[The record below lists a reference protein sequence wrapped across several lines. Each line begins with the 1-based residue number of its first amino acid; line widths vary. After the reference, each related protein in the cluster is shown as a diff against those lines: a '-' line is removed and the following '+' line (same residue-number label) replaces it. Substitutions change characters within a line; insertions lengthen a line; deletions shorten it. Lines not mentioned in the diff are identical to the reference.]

1 MGLSASRQGL
11 DEEIL
16 WMLRQRVRRRIIQVV
31 GENGR
36 ISATTLREKLGVS
49 TGSLYYNLR
58 QLSNLVQQ
66 DSRRNYL
73 LTEEGVRAYQL
84 IQEQANLGGEVV
96 PSKSTNPLY
105 NFFTNMIFPV
115 WLFEP
120 LYERAALALVFPI
133 ISASLLGFLMIRAR
147 YDLVFLYMTHRGE
160 NFELVEFFPLFAAS
174 LLGVYGLASLGS
186 HLLRS
191 GSRVV
196 KVPPTDSEP
205 TSRFREEARF
215 LASIVV
221 SLLPLSLFPGLL
233 VVDRALALGWMT
245 STTTQ
250 SVLLLVSQGLSLPFL
265 IAAVSYAKNI
275 RWERAATVALM
286 LFYITIMVATILPLI
301 PIIHVSS

>member
-1 MGLSASRQGL
+1 MEFMGLSASRQGL

-73 LTEEGVRAYQL
+73 LTEDGVRAYQL

-96 PSKSTNPLY
+96 ASKSTNPLY
-105 NFFTNMIFPV
+105 NFFTNILFPV

-120 LYERAALALVFPI
+120 LYERAAFVLVFPI
-133 ISASLLGFLMIRAR
+133 MSATLLGFLMIRAR
-147 YDLVFLYMTHRGE
+147 YDLVFLFMTHRGE
-160 NFELVEFFPLFAAS
+160 NFELTEFFPLFAAS

-186 HLLRS
+186 YLLRS

-205 TSRFREEARF
+205 RSRLREEAKF

-221 SLLPLSLFPGLL
+221 SLLPLSLFPGIL
-233 VVDRALALGWMT
+233 VVDRALALAWT
-245 STTTQ
+245 TASTTR

-265 IAAVSYAKNI
+265 IAAISYAKNI
-275 RWERAATVALM
+275 RWERAAVVALM
-286 LFYITIMVATILPLI
+286 LFYVAVLVGNYTP
-301 PIIHVSS
+301 P